1 LIDHNRRSKAGG
13 WTVFEVNV
21 GTAAPRHQNL
31 LEEHGQISRTNQGPG
46 YDLHRSGEPAH
57 SSSSRRRTTFPVPHG
72 INKDAK
78 EVVALRVQSTVNGE
92 YSGILLF
99 KIIITE
105 AQVDTKS
112 TTTLMCDSRL
122 VFQT

>member
-1 LIDHNRRSKAGG
+1 
-13 WTVFEVNV
+13 
-21 GTAAPRHQNL
+21 
-31 LEEHGQISRTNQGPG
+31 
-46 YDLHRSGEPAH
+46 
-57 SSSSRRRTTFPVPHG
+57 VPHG